1 MHLLESYAVS
11 CGAQIGKCFIK
22 EDPIDLPSRL
32 YITFHGFN
40 PKGSSRQYQH
50 WQIVIDTLLQNE
62 LFDYEIV
69 QIGGLLDH
77 RFNGINTAYLGI
89 TSYANLA
96 YLIKHSVLHLGFDSL
111 PVHLASHYN
120 KKIVAIYCH
129 YSSISGPYF
138 SHPNDIKIL
147 EPKFDRIKPTYSH
160 HDPNNLIQHIDPF
173 EVSNA
178 VLSLLNQEIIN
189 K

>member
-1 MHLLESYAVS
+1 MHLLETYAVS

-22 EDPIDLPSRL
+22 EESMPLPEKK

-40 PKGSSRQYQH
+40 PKGSSRQYEH
-50 WQIVIDTLLQNE
+50 WQIVIDTLLQHKE
-62 LFDYEIV
+62 FDYDIV
-69 QIGGLLDH
+69 QVGGLIDH
-77 RFNGINTAYLGI
+77 RFNGINTEYLGA
-89 TSYANLA
+89 TSYNNLA
-96 YLIKHSVLHLGFDSL
+96 YLIKHSELHLGFDSL

-138 SHPNDIKIL
+138 SSHKDIRIL
-147 EPKFDRIKPTYSH
+147 QPDFSQIKPTYGYN
-160 HDPNNLIQHIDPF
+160 DPNNLIQKIDPL
-173 EVSNA
+173 EISEA
-178 VLSLLNQEIIN
+178 VLSLLRD

>member
-1 MHLLESYAVS
+1 MHLLETYAVS
-11 CGAQIGKCFIK
+11 CGAQIGRCFIK
-22 EDPIDLPSRL
+22 EESIPLPKKR

-40 PKGSSRQYQH
+40 PKGSSRQYKY
-50 WQIVIDTLLQNE
+50 WQIVIDALLHNE
-62 LFDYEIV
+62 SFDYEILQV
-69 QIGGLLDH
+69 GGLVDH
-77 RFNGINTAYLGI
+77 RFERINTEYLGV

-96 YLIKHSVLHLGFDSL
+96 YLIKHSELHLGFDSL

-138 SHPNDIKIL
+138 SSPNDIRIL
-147 EPKFDRIKPTYSH
+147 EPKFDQIKPTYGY
-160 HDPNNLIQHIDPF
+160 HDPHNLIQTIDPV
-173 EVSNA
+173 EISES
-178 VLSLLNQEIIN
+178 VLSLLNI